1 MSIKICQQSM
11 KTLNGEDFLIWK
23 KEICAIEVNDKLTDF
38 KRLEFLMF
46 ENDGK
51 NEPEYILKWLEPTIH
66 DGKPA
71 LILHC
76 ILDN

>member
-1 MSIKICQQSM
+1 ME
-11 KTLNGEDFLIWK
+11 TLNGEDFLIWK

-46 ENDGK
+46 ENYGK

-76 ILDN
+76 TLDK